1 MSDLTRQIDE
11 LSPEKRELLERLL
24 KKEGLSAARPG
35 LRPRRR
41 DAEHFP
47 LSHGQRALWFL
58 QQLEPDNAAYNIST
72 ALRILTP
79 PDVAALRRSFQKL
92 VDRHASLRTTFGVV
106 EGEPVQRVQA
116 HAEVCFQEADASG
129 WDEAQLHDFLVHEAR
144 RPFDLGRGPL
154 FRVSLARRSASEYV
168 LLMVLHHIITDLW
181 SQVILT
187 QELGVLYPAERDGVA
202 AVLPPS
208 ELQYTDYVFWEA
220 DAVSGPA
227 GERMWEYWKQQLA
240 GELPVLNLPT
250 DRPRPSA
257 QTFRGASQ
265 TNRLSAGLTGQLK
278 ALAQAHGATLYMTL
292 LAAYQTLLYRH
303 TGQEDIIV
311 GSPTSGRSRRELA
324 GVVGYFINSIVLR
337 ADLSGN
343 PTFAELLSRVRQTV
357 LGAFEHQEF
366 PFPLLT
372 ERLHP
377 TRDSSRP
384 PVFQT
389 TFVIQKSQAPDQQG
403 LTSFVQGE
411 TGSRMEI
418 GGLLVE
424 LLPVFKGT
432 SQFDLRM
439 AVAEAGDELSVL
451 INYNTDLYDAATI
464 RRLLTHFEV
473 LLHSAV
479 ADPRRRVSDLQIMTE
494 QELRQILHEWNDTAA
509 PYPQDTCVNELF
521 EAQAAKTPAAVAAVF
536 EDQEMTYG
544 ELNERANRL
553 ARHLRSLGVGPESL
567 VGLSVERSLAMLVGM
582 FGILKAGGAYVSLD
596 PAYPKERLA
605 FMLRDAG
612 IRVMVTQQNLLDK
625 LPENDAAVVL
635 LDSDAEA
642 ISLQDA
648 HNLPPLAGPDNA
660 AYVIYTSGSTGGP
673 KGVVM
678 QHRSTVALIYWARE
692 VFTDEELT
700 SVFASASINF
710 DCSIFEIFVPLRW
723 GGKIVLGRNALELP
737 SLPAAQDI
745 TLLNTVPSSMTELLK
760 VGGVPASVRTV
771 NLSADML
778 PRALVDE
785 VYRQTKAERVYNGY
799 GPTEDT
805 TFTTFGLVERDGD
818 RSPSIGRPISNEQVY
833 LLDRYMNPVPVGLP
847 GELYIGGAGL
857 SRGYLNRPE
866 LTTEKFVPNPFSPEP
881 GGRLYR
887 TGDLARWLPDGRI
900 EFVARV
906 DHQVKVRGF
915 RVELK
920 EVEAVLAQHPAVE
933 NVVVVAREDT
943 PGIKRLVAYVVA
955 RGRAALTTSELRSFV
970 RERLPEYM
978 VTSFF
983 VLLDALPM
991 TPSGKVDRRALP
1003 APEQTRPE
1011 LADDYVAPRNPT
1023 EQLLA
1028 DIWVQVLGIQ
1038 RVGVYDNFFDLGG
1051 ESLMSVQV
1059 VSRAKEAGLPIT
1071 TKQLFQRQTIAGL
1084 AAAIASPTEEHPG
1097 AEATDA
1103 QADALGGLAPV
1114 EQAVAAVWAD
1124 VLGVERVGRDDNFF
1138 ELGGDAAA
1146 AQAVVSR
1153 VGEAFEAD
1161 VPLEALVNSPTVAG
1175 MAQAIDEILLREVEG
1190 LSEEEAQRLA

>member
-11 LSPEKRELLERLL
+11 LSPEKRELLELLL
-24 KKEGLSAARPG
+24 KKERLSAARRG

-41 DAEHFP
+41 DGEHSP

-79 PDVAALRRSFQKL
+79 PDVPALRRSFQKL
-92 VDRHASLRTTFGVV
+92 VDRHESLRTTFGVID
-106 EGEPVQRVQA
+106 GEPVQLVQG
-116 HAEVCFQEADASG
+116 HTEIYFQEVDASV
-129 WDEAQLHDFLVHEAR
+129 WDDAELHDFLVREAR
-144 RPFDLGRGPL
+144 RPFDLEYGPL
-154 FRVSLARRSASEYV
+154 FRVSLARRSDSEYV
-168 LLMVLHHIITDLW
+168 LLMVLHHIVTDLW

-187 QELGVLYPAERDGVA
+187 HELGVLYPAEKEGA
-202 AVLPPS
+202 TATLPPP
-208 ELQYTDYVFWEA
+208 ELQYTDYAFWEA
-220 DAVSGPA
+220 EEVTGPA
-227 GERMWEYWKQQLA
+227 GERMWEYWKKQLA

-250 DRPRPSA
+250 DRPRPPA
-257 QTFRGASQ
+257 QTFRGESQ
-265 TNRLSAGLTGQLK
+265 TIRLSAKLTDQLK

-292 LAAYQTLLYRH
+292 LAAYEMLLYRH
-303 TGQEDIIV
+303 TGQEDILV
-311 GSPTSGRSRRELA
+311 GSPTSGRSRPELA

-337 ADLSGN
+337 ADFSGN
-343 PTFAELLSRVRQTV
+343 PTFAEFLGRVRQTV
-357 LGAFEHQEF
+357 LGAFEHQDF

-377 TRDSSRP
+377 VRDSSRP
-384 PVFQT
+384 PIFQT
-389 TFVIQKSQAPDQQG
+389 TFVIQKSQMPDQRG

-411 TGSRMEI
+411 TGARMEI
-418 GGLLVE
+418 GGLVVE
-424 LLPVFKGT
+424 LMPVFKGT

-451 INYNTDLYDAATI
+451 INYNTDLYDAVTI
-464 RRLLTHFEV
+464 TRLLTHFEV
-473 LLHSAV
+473 LLRSVV
-479 ADPRRRVSDLQIMTE
+479 ADPHQRVSDLPVMTE
-494 QELRQILHEWNDTAA
+494 QELHQILHEWNDTSA
-509 PYPQDTCVNELF
+509 PYPQDKSVNELF
-521 EAQAAKTPAAVAAVF
+521 ETQAETRPAAIAAVF
-536 EDQEMTYG
+536 EDQRITYG
-544 ELNERANRL
+544 ELNARANRL
-553 ARHLRSLGVGPESL
+553 AHHLRSLGVGPESL
-567 VGLSVERSLAMLVGM
+567 VGLSVERSLEMLVAM

-596 PAYPKERLA
+596 PAYPKERLD

-612 IRVMVTQQNLLDK
+612 IRVLVTQQSLLDK
-625 LPENDAAVVL
+625 LPEHDASVVS

-642 ISLQDA
+642 ISRHSGQ
-648 HNLPPLAGPDNA
+648 NLPPLADPGNA

-692 VFTDEELT
+692 VFTDDDLT

-710 DCSIFEIFVPLRW
+710 DCSIFEIFVPLSW

-737 SLPAAQDI
+737 SLPAARDI

-785 VYRQTKAERVYNGY
+785 VYRQTNAERVYNGY

-818 RSPSIGRPISNEQVY
+818 RSPSIGRPITNEQVY
-833 LLDRYMNPVPVGLP
+833 LLDRRMNPVPIGLP

-857 SRGYLNRPE
+857 SRGYLNRPG
-866 LTTEKFVPNPFSPEP
+866 LITEKFVSNPFSPEP
-881 GGRLYR
+881 GSRLYK

-920 EVEAVLAQHPAVE
+920 EVEAALEQHPSTRQAV
-933 NVVVVAREDT
+933 VLAREDA
-943 PGIKRLVAYVVA
+943 PGVKRLVAYVVA
-955 RGRAALTTSELRSFV
+955 EPPSVPTTSELRSFV

-978 VTSFF
+978 VPSAY
-983 VLLDALPM
+983 VVLDAFPM
-991 TPSGKVDRRALP
+991 TPSGKIDRRALP
-1003 APEQTRPE
+1003 PPEQTRPD
-1011 LADDYVAPRNPT
+1011 LAEDFVAPRNPT

-1028 DIWVQVLGIQ
+1028 EIWLQVLGIE

-1051 ESLMSVQV
+1051 DSIMSVHV
-1059 VSRAKEAGLPIT
+1059 VSRANQAGLPIT
-1071 TKQLFQRQTIAGL
+1071 TKQLFQHQTISGL
-1084 AAAIASPTEEHPG
+1084 AAAVDDRPEGLSGRDGASLSAVTHDN
-1097 AEATDA
+1097 AT
-1103 QADALGGLAPV
+1103 PV
-1114 EQAVAAVWAD
+1114 EEVLAVIWSR
-1124 VLGVERVGRDDNFF
+1124 VLGVKKVAPDDNFF
-1138 ELGGDAAA
+1138 ELGGNMES
-1146 AQAVVSR
+1146 AQAVVAQAS
-1153 VGEAFEAD
+1153 EAFETEI
-1161 VPLEALVNSPTVAG
+1161 PLQALINSPTVAG
-1175 MAQAIDEILLREVEG
+1175 MAVEVDEILLREVES
-1190 LSEEEAQRLA
+1190 LSEDEARSSL